1 MTKLI
6 VDGKE
11 IDVPPEYTL
20 LQACEAAGAEIPR
33 FCYHERLSIAG
44 NCRMCLVEVKGG
56 PKPVAS
62 CAWGV
67 RDCRPGPKGEPPEI
81 STRSPMVK
89 KAREGVMEFL
99 LINHPLDCPICDQG
113 GECDLQD
120 QAMGYGVDTSR
131 FAENKRAVEDK
142 YLGALVKTSM
152 NRCIQC
158 TRCVRFSAEVCG
170 APEMGATGRGEDME
184 ITTYLESALT
194 SELQGNLV
202 DICPVGA
209 LTSKPYAFAARPW
222 ELGKTQSV
230 DVMDGV
236 GSAIRVDTRGREV
249 MRILPRINEA
259 VNEEWISDKTRHVV
273 DGLRTQR
280 LDRPYIRENGQLR
293 AASWPEAFA
302 AIAAKAGRI
311 DGKRI
316 GAVAGD
322 VAAVE
327 EMFALKELLSKCGS
341 SNLAVQG
348 GDAFDAK
355 LGRGSYIFNPTIA
368 GIEQADALL
377 IIGSNPRKEAAVL
390 NARIR
395 KRWRSGQ
402 LKIGVIGVKA
412 DLTYDYD
419 YLGAGTD
426 SLSELAA
433 GKNAFADVLKG
444 AKHPIVLVGAGS
456 LARHD
461 GAAVLALAA
470 KIASDFGV
478 LKDGWNGF
486 GVLQDTASRTGALDI
501 GFSATGGGLNL
512 AQMTTFGTLDVLF
525 LLGADEVKVPDG
537 TFVVYIGTHGDRGAH
552 RADVILPG
560 AAYTEKSGIYVN
572 TEGRAQ
578 IANRASF
585 PPGEAR
591 EDWAVIRAL
600 SDVLGKKLPYDSL
613 QALRQAMF
621 KAVPHL
627 MRLDQ
632 IEAGKADHIKAL
644 AGKGGSVDKTAFKTS
659 VEDFYLTNPIA
670 RASAVMAECSRLASG
685 RMLTAAE

>member
-1 MTKLI
+1 
-6 VDGKE
+6 
-11 IDVPPEYTL
+11 
-20 LQACEAAGAEIPR
+20 
-33 FCYHERLSIAG
+33 
-44 NCRMCLVEVKGG
+44 
-56 PKPVAS
+56 
-62 CAWGV
+62 
-67 RDCRPGPKGEPPEI
+67 
-81 STRSPMVK
+81 
-89 KAREGVMEFL
+89 
-99 LINHPLDCPICDQG
+99 
-113 GECDLQD
+113 
-120 QAMGYGVDTSR
+120 
-131 FAENKRAVEDK
+131 
-142 YLGALVKTSM
+142 M

-236 GSAIRVDTRGREV
+236 GSAIRVDIRGREV

-259 VNEEWISDKTRHVV
+259 VNEEWISDKTRHIV

-293 AASWPEAFA
+293 AASWAEAFA
-302 AIAAKAGRI
+302 AVAAKAGRI

-327 EMFALKELLSKCGS
+327 EMFALKELLAKCGS

-348 GDAFDAK
+348 GDAFDPK

-402 LKIGVIGVKA
+402 LKVGVIGAKA

-444 AKHPIVLVGAGS
+444 AKKPIVLVGAGS

-470 KIASDFGV
+470 KIAADFGA

-501 GFSATGGGLNL
+501 GFAAGSGGLSL

-578 IANRASF
+578 IANRAAF

-621 KAVPHL
+621 KVAPHL

-632 IEAGKADHIKAL
+632 IEAGTADDVKAL
-644 AGKGGSVDKTAFKTS
+644 AVKGGSVDKTPFKAA

-685 RMLTAAE
+685 KMLTAAE